1 MVYTQNVKPLGQEGR
16 GDNEFHNSSP
26 MISNIKYASKT
37 GNYKTI
43 KNYKTKARLTSYDEY
58 WNH

>member
-1 MVYTQNVKPLGQEGR
+1 MYIQNVRPLGRWGR

-43 KNYKTKARLTSYDEY
+43 KHYKTKARLTSYDGD
-58 WNH
+58 